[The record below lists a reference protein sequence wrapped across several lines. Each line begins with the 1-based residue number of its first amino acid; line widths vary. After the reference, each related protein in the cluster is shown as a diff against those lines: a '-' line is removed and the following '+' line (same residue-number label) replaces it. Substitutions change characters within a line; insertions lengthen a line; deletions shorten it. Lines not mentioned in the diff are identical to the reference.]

1 MERLQEIVTAVRVI
15 RGEMNV
21 PPAKKIQVKISA
33 SSPDIE
39 EALQRVKPY
48 LMLLCCAETLEIG
61 QAITQPAASGSAVT
75 ADAEI
80 YVPLEG
86 LIDLD
91 AERKRLEK
99 EIQKFIG
106 LLKGLDAKL
115 SNEKFTGKAPAEVV
129 ERERQ
134 RQGEYRV
141 NVAKLNASLILIGK

>member
-1 MERLQEIVTAVRVI
+1 
-15 RGEMNV
+15 
-21 PPAKKIQVKISA
+21 
-33 SSPDIE
+33 
-39 EALQRVKPY
+39 
-48 LMLLCCAETLEIG
+48 
-61 QAITQPAASGSAVT
+61 
-75 ADAEI
+75 
-80 YVPLEG
+80 

-99 EIQKFIG
+99 EIQKFTG

-134 RQGEYRV
+134 RQEEYRV